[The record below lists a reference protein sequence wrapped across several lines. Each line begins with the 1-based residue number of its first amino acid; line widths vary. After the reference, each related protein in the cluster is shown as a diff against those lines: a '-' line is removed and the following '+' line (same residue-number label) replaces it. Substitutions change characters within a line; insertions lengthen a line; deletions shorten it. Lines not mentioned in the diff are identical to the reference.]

1 MRNRLP
7 ICTRCLRRLIRK
19 AQSQW
24 RPLPHPRYA
33 STAAAITPAPPIDQT
48 IISGPSI
55 TRYPPTQP
63 PSHRRP
69 EFRKS
74 QLHRQYT
81 SLLRST
87 PLMLVFQHNNLKATE
102 WMAVRRELAAA
113 LKKIDENDSS
123 IAEGTKLQIIQSS
136 IFSAALRVV
145 EYWNPTHS
153 QDRPP
158 DTSDSSSPA
167 TQSSVAGIENSTP
180 SPSDPNFTH
189 SLSRAAYKAVAS
201 KRNFHPLTP
210 LLTGPVALLT
220 FPDVSPLHL
229 KTALSILSPR
239 APDFAAPTR
248 RANPGYHDQTT
259 QAGLQKLLL
268 LGARVEGMV
277 FDTEGTRWV
286 GGIQGGMEGLRG
298 QLVGMLQGSG
308 AGLTGALESA
318 SKSLYYTV
326 EGRRMMLEEETA
338 GGKGTGEEA
347 NRS

>member
-1 MRNRLP
+1 M
-7 ICTRCLRRLIRK
+7 
-19 AQSQW
+19 
-24 RPLPHPRYA
+24 
-33 STAAAITPAPPIDQT
+33 
-48 IISGPSI
+48 

-113 LKKIDENDSS
+113 LQKVDDSDSS
-123 IAEGTKLQIIQSS
+123 IVEGIKLQIIQTS

-145 EYWNPTHS
+145 AYWNPTQG

-158 DTSDSSSPA
+158 ETSEASNPA
-167 TQSSVAGIENSTP
+167 TQSSVAGIQNTTP
-180 SPSDPNFTH
+180 SPSDPSFTH

-210 LLTGPVALLT
+210 LLAGPVALLT
-220 FPDVSPLHL
+220 FPTVSPLYL

-239 APDFAAPTR
+239 APAFAAPTR
-248 RANPGYHDQTT
+248 RANPGYHDPTT

-268 LGARVEGMV
+268 LGARVEGKV
-277 FDTEGTRWV
+277 FDMEGARWV
-286 GGIQGGMEGLRG
+286 GGINGGMEGLRG
-298 QLVGMLQGSG
+298 QLVGMLQGFG
-308 AGLTGALESA
+308 AGLTGALEGA
-318 SKSLYYTV
+318 SKSLYFTV
-326 EGRRMMLEEETA
+326 EGRRMMLEGEENR
-338 GGKGTGEEA
+338 GRGTGEES
-347 NRS
+347 NTS